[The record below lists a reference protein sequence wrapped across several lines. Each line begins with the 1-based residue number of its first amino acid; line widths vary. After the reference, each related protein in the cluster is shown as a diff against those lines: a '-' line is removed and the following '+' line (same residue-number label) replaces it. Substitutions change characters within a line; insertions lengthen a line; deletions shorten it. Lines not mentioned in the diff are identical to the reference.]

1 MVIPGHSIAHV
12 GLWNNIFGF
21 FWCIGLDP
29 NGQTPL
35 RSCYLA
41 TPHLQLLT
49 HQQPSYAQGS
59 LKRLEHCGS
68 GKSRWHVGLVSSWAM
83 QTSWRI
89 LTKNKSDIVG
99 YPPGWW
105 FQPLWKILVSWGYY
119 SQYMEKN
126 KCYKPPTSHEYQYPT
141 VHLSPG
147 KTITCKCMFDM
158 TYSSVGMRRN

>member
-1 MVIPGHSIAHV
+1 
-12 GLWNNIFGF
+12 
-21 FWCIGLDP
+21 
-29 NGQTPL
+29 
-35 RSCYLA
+35 
-41 TPHLQLLT
+41 LT

-68 GKSRWHVGLVSSWAM
+68 GKSRRHVGLVSSWAM

-119 SQYMEKN
+119 SQYMEKKQMLQTTN
-126 KCYKPPTSHEYQYPT
+126 QPRISIPNCAFKPWKNYY
-141 VHLSPG
+141 L
-147 KTITCKCMFDM
+147 
-158 TYSSVGMRRN
+158 